1 MKVANE
7 DMDIDAHTKSSK
19 EPVVVYRGHIVSP
32 INEKSY
38 DDIIGGALVVSNEG
52 IILDVGTFSTI
63 EKNWAVKTVYD
74 YGDRLILPGM
84 IDLHLH
90 LPQVTQTGKSGEH
103 LLNWLEKYIFPAE
116 SRFHDVEHAR
126 KIARW
131 FFDELARNGT
141 TTAVVMT
148 TVHAKSTA
156 VAFEVA
162 AERGNRVIMGKVM
175 MDANCPASLSEKC
188 SDSVGLSLELA
199 QTWHG
204 FDNGRLLY
212 AFTPRFAVTSTAEL
226 LKETGKAWESVA
238 NSYLHTHLA
247 ESQEEVDFVREQF
260 PKCRSYVDVYEQFGL
275 IGKNSVLAHAIHLDD
290 TDLKRLSITKSSLA
304 HCPSSN
310 FFLKSGVFKYFK
322 VREAG
327 VLFGL
332 GSDVA
337 AGPHMSM
344 FTVMKD
350 ANYMQPEQWL
360 TATELFY
367 RSTLGGAEAAH
378 LSHVVG
384 SLSAGKEAD
393 FIVVDPRKKSGIA
406 DDILSQPTDEIL
418 SALVF
423 LGDDRLIDSTFVR
436 GKCIHMAKEG
446 QAHREDLTST
456 ANVT

>member
-1 MKVANE
+1 MQPEN
-7 DMDIDAHTKSSK
+7 HTKSNND
-19 EPVVVYRGHIVSP
+19 PVIVYRGHIVSP
-32 INEKSY
+32 VSEASY
-38 DDIIGGALVVSNEG
+38 DDIIGGALVVNDEG
-52 IILDVGTFSTI
+52 VIIDVGTY
-63 EKNWAVKTVYD
+63 EKVEKKWTFKAAYD
-74 YGDRLILPGM
+74 YGDRLILPGL

-148 TVHAKSTA
+148 TVHAKSTS

-175 MDANCPASLSEKC
+175 MDANCPDTLSEK
-188 SDSVGLSLELA
+188 SSESVGLSHDLA

-204 FDNGRLLY
+204 YDKGRLLY
-212 AFTPRFAVTSTAEL
+212 AFTPRFAVTSTPEL
-226 LKETGKAWESVA
+226 LKETGKVWASVP

-247 ESQEEVDFVREQF
+247 ESEEEVQFVKEQF

-378 LSHVVG
+378 LSHIVG
-384 SLSAGKEAD
+384 SLTPGKEAD

-423 LGDDRLIDSTFVR
+423 LGDDRLIDATFVR
-436 GKCIHMAKEG
+436 GKCIHMSKEG
-446 QAHREDLTST
+446 QASRENLISSVV
-456 ANVT
+456 N